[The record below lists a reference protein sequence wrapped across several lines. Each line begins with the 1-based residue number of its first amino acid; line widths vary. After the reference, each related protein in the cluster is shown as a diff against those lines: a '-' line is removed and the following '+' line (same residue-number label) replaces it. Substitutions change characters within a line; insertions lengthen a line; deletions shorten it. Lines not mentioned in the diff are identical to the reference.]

1 MRINRKAIAAVSIT
15 AGIAGALVL
24 SAMPA
29 QAHPGHNGARD
40 GGGGGGFVVDCA
52 FSHSATVD
60 PIVMPGHTG
69 MSHLHEFFGNTT
81 TNESSTG
88 ATLLAGST
96 TCNDSSDL
104 SAYWVPALFQDGVRV
119 API

>member
-40 GGGGGGFVVDCA
+40 GGGHGFCARNATQIGGAQFWVSQTRLNRLFNGLCCLAKAHPFPTC
-52 FSHSATVD
+52 TQ
-60 PIVMPGHTG
+60 PG
-69 MSHLHEFFGNTT
+69 
-81 TNESSTG
+81 
-88 ATLLAGST
+88 
-96 TCNDSSDL
+96 
-104 SAYWVPALFQDGVRV
+104 
-119 API
+119 